1 MFDVTANVL
10 EVSSLRKSF
19 FNNGVETFA
28 LNGIDLSV
36 RRGEYLAISGP
47 SGSGKSTLL
56 GILGLM
62 DTPTSGVYLFN
73 GHDVAALSNRERT
86 KIRNQEI
93 GFIFQAFNLI
103 DDLTVQ
109 ENVELPLTYRDGASS
124 KLCRRQAIES
134 LERVGLLDKLRHYPS
149 DLSGGQQQ
157 RVAVARALSIAP
169 SLLLADEPTGNLDS
183 ISGASVMDL
192 LSELNHEGTTIC
204 LVTHNP
210 HFAGRAQRVVNIGDG
225 RIREVPPTNHPQKL
239 NADCR

>member
-19 FNNGVETFA
+19 FYNGVETFA

-62 DTPTSGVYLFN
+62 DTPSSGVYLFN

-134 LERVGLLDKLRHYPS
+134 LERVGLLAKLRHYPS

-157 RVAVARALSIAP
+157 RVAVARALSISP

-192 LSELNHEGTTIC
+192 LSKLNHEGTTIC

-210 HFAGRAQRVVNIGDG
+210 HFAARAQRVVNVEDG
-225 RIREVPPTNHPQKL
+225 RIREVQPTNHPQKL